1 MKKLLCMWMVV
12 CGLLLIPGN
21 MKGQSL
27 KDILNSSAVKNAVTS
42 VTGGKAVTFE
52 NLQGTWMYVNP
63 ALQLEGDNALKNVA
77 GSLAATEAEKKM
89 KEYCAKVGIV
99 EGVFNYVFNSDST
112 FTSALKRGSLKGTYS
127 VSPEDKTVTLRY
139 TVGNKKLTVS
149 TLTAHVVLSGN
160 ELTLLFNADK
170 LLKFLST
177 VSSISSNT
185 TLKAINKLASE
196 YDGGVCLVFRL
207 AVDDYHRYSYV
218 DDGQIVGHKKIKGIF
233 HTVNPIANDIC
244 PIYKMNSREYCL
256 VKNEKLG
263 TVLMMEVGALMVGK
277 IRNYKKERCQVK
289 RGEEKGRFEFGGST
303 VVLLLEP
310 DKVLPDSD
318 LIRNTLQGAET
329 IVKMGERIGGVI

>member
-1 MKKLLCMWMVV
+1 MKKLLCMWMAV

-139 TVGNKKLTVS
+139 TVDNKKLTVS
-149 TLTAHVVLSGN
+149 TLTAHVILSGN

-196 YDGGVCLVFRL
+196 YDGMMLGFDL
-207 AVDDYHRYSYV
+207 
-218 DDGQIVGHKKIKGIF
+218 KK
-233 HTVNPIANDIC
+233 
-244 PIYKMNSREYCL
+244 
-256 VKNEKLG
+256 
-263 TVLMMEVGALMVGK
+263 
-277 IRNYKKERCQVK
+277 
-289 RGEEKGRFEFGGST
+289 
-303 VVLLLEP
+303 
-310 DKVLPDSD
+310 
-318 LIRNTLQGAET
+318 
-329 IVKMGERIGGVI
+329 

>member
-63 ALQLEGDNALKNVA
+63 ALQLEGD
-77 GSLAATEAEKKM
+77 
-89 KEYCAKVGIV
+89 
-99 EGVFNYVFNSDST
+99 
-112 FTSALKRGSLKGTYS
+112 
-127 VSPEDKTVTLRY
+127 KTVTLRY

-196 YDGGVCLVFRL
+196 YDGMMLGFDL
-207 AVDDYHRYSYV
+207 
-218 DDGQIVGHKKIKGIF
+218 KK
-233 HTVNPIANDIC
+233 
-244 PIYKMNSREYCL
+244 
-256 VKNEKLG
+256 
-263 TVLMMEVGALMVGK
+263 
-277 IRNYKKERCQVK
+277 
-289 RGEEKGRFEFGGST
+289 
-303 VVLLLEP
+303 
-310 DKVLPDSD
+310 
-318 LIRNTLQGAET
+318 
-329 IVKMGERIGGVI
+329 

>member
-1 MKKLLCMWMVV
+1 MKKLLCMWMAV

-42 VTGGKAVTFE
+42 VAGGKAVTFE

-127 VSPEDKTVTLRY
+127 VSPEDKT
-139 TVGNKKLTVS
+139 
-149 TLTAHVVLSGN
+149 LTAHVILSGN

-196 YDGGVCLVFRL
+196 YDGMMLGFDL
-207 AVDDYHRYSYV
+207 
-218 DDGQIVGHKKIKGIF
+218 KK
-233 HTVNPIANDIC
+233 
-244 PIYKMNSREYCL
+244 
-256 VKNEKLG
+256 
-263 TVLMMEVGALMVGK
+263 
-277 IRNYKKERCQVK
+277 
-289 RGEEKGRFEFGGST
+289 
-303 VVLLLEP
+303 
-310 DKVLPDSD
+310 
-318 LIRNTLQGAET
+318 
-329 IVKMGERIGGVI
+329 

>member
-1 MKKLLCMWMVV
+1 MKKLLCMWMAV

-42 VTGGKAVTFE
+42 VTGRKAVTFE

-139 TVGNKKLTVS
+139 TVDNKKLTVS

-196 YDGGVCLVFRL
+196 YDGMMLGFDL
-207 AVDDYHRYSYV
+207 
-218 DDGQIVGHKKIKGIF
+218 KK
-233 HTVNPIANDIC
+233 
-244 PIYKMNSREYCL
+244 
-256 VKNEKLG
+256 
-263 TVLMMEVGALMVGK
+263 
-277 IRNYKKERCQVK
+277 
-289 RGEEKGRFEFGGST
+289 
-303 VVLLLEP
+303 
-310 DKVLPDSD
+310 
-318 LIRNTLQGAET
+318 
-329 IVKMGERIGGVI
+329 

>member
-1 MKKLLCMWMVV
+1 MWMAV

-139 TVGNKKLTVS
+139 TVDNKKLTVS

-196 YDGGVCLVFRL
+196 YDGMMLGFDL
-207 AVDDYHRYSYV
+207 
-218 DDGQIVGHKKIKGIF
+218 KK
-233 HTVNPIANDIC
+233 
-244 PIYKMNSREYCL
+244 
-256 VKNEKLG
+256 
-263 TVLMMEVGALMVGK
+263 
-277 IRNYKKERCQVK
+277 
-289 RGEEKGRFEFGGST
+289 
-303 VVLLLEP
+303 
-310 DKVLPDSD
+310 
-318 LIRNTLQGAET
+318 
-329 IVKMGERIGGVI
+329 

>member
-1 MKKLLCMWMVV
+1 MKKLLCMWMAV

-139 TVGNKKLTVS
+139 TVGNKKLT
-149 TLTAHVVLSGN
+149 AHVVLSGN

-196 YDGGVCLVFRL
+196 YDGMMLGFDL
-207 AVDDYHRYSYV
+207 
-218 DDGQIVGHKKIKGIF
+218 KK
-233 HTVNPIANDIC
+233 
-244 PIYKMNSREYCL
+244 
-256 VKNEKLG
+256 
-263 TVLMMEVGALMVGK
+263 
-277 IRNYKKERCQVK
+277 
-289 RGEEKGRFEFGGST
+289 
-303 VVLLLEP
+303 
-310 DKVLPDSD
+310 
-318 LIRNTLQGAET
+318 
-329 IVKMGERIGGVI
+329 

>member
-1 MKKLLCMWMVV
+1 MKKLLCMWMAV
-12 CGLLLIPGN
+12 CGLLLIPGH

-139 TVGNKKLTVS
+139 TVDNKKLTVS

-196 YDGGVCLVFRL
+196 YDGMMLGFDL
-207 AVDDYHRYSYV
+207 
-218 DDGQIVGHKKIKGIF
+218 KK
-233 HTVNPIANDIC
+233 
-244 PIYKMNSREYCL
+244 
-256 VKNEKLG
+256 
-263 TVLMMEVGALMVGK
+263 
-277 IRNYKKERCQVK
+277 
-289 RGEEKGRFEFGGST
+289 
-303 VVLLLEP
+303 
-310 DKVLPDSD
+310 
-318 LIRNTLQGAET
+318 
-329 IVKMGERIGGVI
+329 

>member
-112 FTSALKRGSLKGTYS
+112 FTSALKMGSLNGTYS

-139 TVGNKKLTVS
+139 TVCNKKLTVS
-149 TLTAHVVLSGN
+149 TLTAHVVLTGN

-196 YDGGVCLVFRL
+196 YDGMMLGFDL
-207 AVDDYHRYSYV
+207 
-218 DDGQIVGHKKIKGIF
+218 KK
-233 HTVNPIANDIC
+233 
-244 PIYKMNSREYCL
+244 
-256 VKNEKLG
+256 
-263 TVLMMEVGALMVGK
+263 
-277 IRNYKKERCQVK
+277 
-289 RGEEKGRFEFGGST
+289 
-303 VVLLLEP
+303 
-310 DKVLPDSD
+310 
-318 LIRNTLQGAET
+318 
-329 IVKMGERIGGVI
+329 

>member
-139 TVGNKKLTVS
+139 TVLTVS

-196 YDGGVCLVFRL
+196 YDGMMLGFDL
-207 AVDDYHRYSYV
+207 
-218 DDGQIVGHKKIKGIF
+218 KK
-233 HTVNPIANDIC
+233 
-244 PIYKMNSREYCL
+244 
-256 VKNEKLG
+256 
-263 TVLMMEVGALMVGK
+263 
-277 IRNYKKERCQVK
+277 
-289 RGEEKGRFEFGGST
+289 
-303 VVLLLEP
+303 
-310 DKVLPDSD
+310 
-318 LIRNTLQGAET
+318 
-329 IVKMGERIGGVI
+329 

>member
-1 MKKLLCMWMVV
+1 MKKLLCMWLAV

-139 TVGNKKLTVS
+139 TVGNKKLIVS
-149 TLTAHVVLSGN
+149 TLTAHVILSGN

-196 YDGGVCLVFRL
+196 YDGMMLGFDL
-207 AVDDYHRYSYV
+207 
-218 DDGQIVGHKKIKGIF
+218 KK
-233 HTVNPIANDIC
+233 
-244 PIYKMNSREYCL
+244 
-256 VKNEKLG
+256 
-263 TVLMMEVGALMVGK
+263 
-277 IRNYKKERCQVK
+277 
-289 RGEEKGRFEFGGST
+289 
-303 VVLLLEP
+303 
-310 DKVLPDSD
+310 
-318 LIRNTLQGAET
+318 
-329 IVKMGERIGGVI
+329 

>member
-52 NLQGTWMYVNP
+52 NLQ
-63 ALQLEGDNALKNVA
+63 

-196 YDGGVCLVFRL
+196 YDGMMLGFDL
-207 AVDDYHRYSYV
+207 
-218 DDGQIVGHKKIKGIF
+218 KK
-233 HTVNPIANDIC
+233 
-244 PIYKMNSREYCL
+244 
-256 VKNEKLG
+256 
-263 TVLMMEVGALMVGK
+263 
-277 IRNYKKERCQVK
+277 
-289 RGEEKGRFEFGGST
+289 
-303 VVLLLEP
+303 
-310 DKVLPDSD
+310 
-318 LIRNTLQGAET
+318 
-329 IVKMGERIGGVI
+329 

>member
-1 MKKLLCMWMVV
+1 MKKLLCMWMAV

-127 VSPEDKTVTLRY
+127 VNPEDKTVTLRY
-139 TVGNKKLTVS
+139 TVS

-196 YDGGVCLVFRL
+196 YDGMMLGFDL
-207 AVDDYHRYSYV
+207 
-218 DDGQIVGHKKIKGIF
+218 KK
-233 HTVNPIANDIC
+233 
-244 PIYKMNSREYCL
+244 
-256 VKNEKLG
+256 
-263 TVLMMEVGALMVGK
+263 
-277 IRNYKKERCQVK
+277 
-289 RGEEKGRFEFGGST
+289 
-303 VVLLLEP
+303 
-310 DKVLPDSD
+310 
-318 LIRNTLQGAET
+318 
-329 IVKMGERIGGVI
+329 

>member
-139 TVGNKKLTVS
+139 TVGNKKLIVS

-196 YDGGVCLVFRL
+196 YDGMMLGFDL
-207 AVDDYHRYSYV
+207 
-218 DDGQIVGHKKIKGIF
+218 KK
-233 HTVNPIANDIC
+233 
-244 PIYKMNSREYCL
+244 
-256 VKNEKLG
+256 
-263 TVLMMEVGALMVGK
+263 
-277 IRNYKKERCQVK
+277 
-289 RGEEKGRFEFGGST
+289 
-303 VVLLLEP
+303 
-310 DKVLPDSD
+310 
-318 LIRNTLQGAET
+318 
-329 IVKMGERIGGVI
+329 

>member
-1 MKKLLCMWMVV
+1 MKKLLCMWMAV

-127 VSPEDKTVTLRY
+127 VSPEDKTGTLRY

-185 TLKAINKLASE
+185 TLKTINKLASE
-196 YDGGVCLVFRL
+196 YDGMMLGFDL
-207 AVDDYHRYSYV
+207 
-218 DDGQIVGHKKIKGIF
+218 KK
-233 HTVNPIANDIC
+233 
-244 PIYKMNSREYCL
+244 
-256 VKNEKLG
+256 
-263 TVLMMEVGALMVGK
+263 
-277 IRNYKKERCQVK
+277 
-289 RGEEKGRFEFGGST
+289 
-303 VVLLLEP
+303 
-310 DKVLPDSD
+310 
-318 LIRNTLQGAET
+318 
-329 IVKMGERIGGVI
+329 

>member
-139 TVGNKKLTVS
+139 TVGNKKLTAS

-196 YDGGVCLVFRL
+196 YDGMMLGFDL
-207 AVDDYHRYSYV
+207 
-218 DDGQIVGHKKIKGIF
+218 KK
-233 HTVNPIANDIC
+233 
-244 PIYKMNSREYCL
+244 
-256 VKNEKLG
+256 
-263 TVLMMEVGALMVGK
+263 
-277 IRNYKKERCQVK
+277 
-289 RGEEKGRFEFGGST
+289 
-303 VVLLLEP
+303 
-310 DKVLPDSD
+310 
-318 LIRNTLQGAET
+318 
-329 IVKMGERIGGVI
+329 

>member
-112 FTSALKRGSLKGTYS
+112 FTSALKRGSLN
-127 VSPEDKTVTLRY
+127 KTVTLRY

-196 YDGGVCLVFRL
+196 YDGMMLGFDL
-207 AVDDYHRYSYV
+207 
-218 DDGQIVGHKKIKGIF
+218 KK
-233 HTVNPIANDIC
+233 
-244 PIYKMNSREYCL
+244 
-256 VKNEKLG
+256 
-263 TVLMMEVGALMVGK
+263 
-277 IRNYKKERCQVK
+277 
-289 RGEEKGRFEFGGST
+289 
-303 VVLLLEP
+303 
-310 DKVLPDSD
+310 
-318 LIRNTLQGAET
+318 
-329 IVKMGERIGGVI
+329 

>member
-27 KDILNSSAVKNAVTS
+27 KDILNSSAIKNAVTS

-139 TVGNKKLTVS
+139 TVGNKKLPVS

-196 YDGGVCLVFRL
+196 YDGMMLGFDL
-207 AVDDYHRYSYV
+207 
-218 DDGQIVGHKKIKGIF
+218 KK
-233 HTVNPIANDIC
+233 
-244 PIYKMNSREYCL
+244 
-256 VKNEKLG
+256 
-263 TVLMMEVGALMVGK
+263 
-277 IRNYKKERCQVK
+277 
-289 RGEEKGRFEFGGST
+289 
-303 VVLLLEP
+303 
-310 DKVLPDSD
+310 
-318 LIRNTLQGAET
+318 
-329 IVKMGERIGGVI
+329 

>member
-127 VSPEDKTVTLRY
+127 VSPEDKTVTLRC

-196 YDGGVCLVFRL
+196 YDGMMLGFDL
-207 AVDDYHRYSYV
+207 
-218 DDGQIVGHKKIKGIF
+218 KK
-233 HTVNPIANDIC
+233 
-244 PIYKMNSREYCL
+244 
-256 VKNEKLG
+256 
-263 TVLMMEVGALMVGK
+263 
-277 IRNYKKERCQVK
+277 
-289 RGEEKGRFEFGGST
+289 
-303 VVLLLEP
+303 
-310 DKVLPDSD
+310 
-318 LIRNTLQGAET
+318 
-329 IVKMGERIGGVI
+329 

>member
-139 TVGNKKLTVS
+139 TVGNKKLTDS

-196 YDGGVCLVFRL
+196 YDGMMLGFDL
-207 AVDDYHRYSYV
+207 
-218 DDGQIVGHKKIKGIF
+218 KK
-233 HTVNPIANDIC
+233 
-244 PIYKMNSREYCL
+244 
-256 VKNEKLG
+256 
-263 TVLMMEVGALMVGK
+263 
-277 IRNYKKERCQVK
+277 
-289 RGEEKGRFEFGGST
+289 
-303 VVLLLEP
+303 
-310 DKVLPDSD
+310 
-318 LIRNTLQGAET
+318 
-329 IVKMGERIGGVI
+329 

>member
-1 MKKLLCMWMVV
+1 MKKLLCMWLAV

-139 TVGNKKLTVS
+139 TVGNKKLTVP
-149 TLTAHVVLSGN
+149 TLTAHVILSGN

-196 YDGGVCLVFRL
+196 YDGMMLGFDL
-207 AVDDYHRYSYV
+207 
-218 DDGQIVGHKKIKGIF
+218 KK
-233 HTVNPIANDIC
+233 
-244 PIYKMNSREYCL
+244 
-256 VKNEKLG
+256 
-263 TVLMMEVGALMVGK
+263 
-277 IRNYKKERCQVK
+277 
-289 RGEEKGRFEFGGST
+289 
-303 VVLLLEP
+303 
-310 DKVLPDSD
+310 
-318 LIRNTLQGAET
+318 
-329 IVKMGERIGGVI
+329 

>member
-27 KDILNSSAVKNAVTS
+27 KDILNSSAVKNAMTS

-127 VSPEDKTVTLRY
+127 VNPEDKTVTLRY
-139 TVGNKKLTVS
+139 TVDNKKLTVS

-196 YDGGVCLVFRL
+196 YDGMMLGFDL
-207 AVDDYHRYSYV
+207 
-218 DDGQIVGHKKIKGIF
+218 KK
-233 HTVNPIANDIC
+233 
-244 PIYKMNSREYCL
+244 
-256 VKNEKLG
+256 
-263 TVLMMEVGALMVGK
+263 
-277 IRNYKKERCQVK
+277 
-289 RGEEKGRFEFGGST
+289 
-303 VVLLLEP
+303 
-310 DKVLPDSD
+310 
-318 LIRNTLQGAET
+318 
-329 IVKMGERIGGVI
+329 

>member
-1 MKKLLCMWMVV
+1 MYVDGRMRPFVDSRKHEGTVLERY
-12 CGLLLIPGN
+12 
-21 MKGQSL
+21 L
-27 KDILNSSAVKNAVTS
+27 KFICRKERRDFCHRRESRDFREFT
-42 VTGGKAVTFE
+42 
-52 NLQGTWMYVNP
+52 GTWMYVNP

-196 YDGGVCLVFRL
+196 YDGMMLGFDL
-207 AVDDYHRYSYV
+207 
-218 DDGQIVGHKKIKGIF
+218 KK
-233 HTVNPIANDIC
+233 
-244 PIYKMNSREYCL
+244 
-256 VKNEKLG
+256 
-263 TVLMMEVGALMVGK
+263 
-277 IRNYKKERCQVK
+277 
-289 RGEEKGRFEFGGST
+289 
-303 VVLLLEP
+303 
-310 DKVLPDSD
+310 
-318 LIRNTLQGAET
+318 
-329 IVKMGERIGGVI
+329 

>member
-1 MKKLLCMWMVV
+1 MKKLLCMWMAV

-149 TLTAHVVLSGN
+149 MLTAHVVLSGN

-196 YDGGVCLVFRL
+196 YDGMMLGFDL
-207 AVDDYHRYSYV
+207 
-218 DDGQIVGHKKIKGIF
+218 KK
-233 HTVNPIANDIC
+233 
-244 PIYKMNSREYCL
+244 
-256 VKNEKLG
+256 
-263 TVLMMEVGALMVGK
+263 
-277 IRNYKKERCQVK
+277 
-289 RGEEKGRFEFGGST
+289 
-303 VVLLLEP
+303 
-310 DKVLPDSD
+310 
-318 LIRNTLQGAET
+318 
-329 IVKMGERIGGVI
+329 

>member
-1 MKKLLCMWMVV
+1 MKKLLCMWLAV

-127 VSPEDKTVTLRY
+127 VSPEDKTVTLQY

-149 TLTAHVVLSGN
+149 TLTAHVILSGN

-177 VSSISSNT
+177 VSSISCNT

-196 YDGGVCLVFRL
+196 YDGMMLGFDL
-207 AVDDYHRYSYV
+207 
-218 DDGQIVGHKKIKGIF
+218 KK
-233 HTVNPIANDIC
+233 
-244 PIYKMNSREYCL
+244 
-256 VKNEKLG
+256 
-263 TVLMMEVGALMVGK
+263 
-277 IRNYKKERCQVK
+277 
-289 RGEEKGRFEFGGST
+289 
-303 VVLLLEP
+303 
-310 DKVLPDSD
+310 
-318 LIRNTLQGAET
+318 
-329 IVKMGERIGGVI
+329 

>member
-1 MKKLLCMWMVV
+1 MKKLLCMWLAV

-52 NLQGTWMYVNP
+52 NLQGTW
-63 ALQLEGDNALKNVA
+63 QLEGDNALKNVA

-149 TLTAHVVLSGN
+149 TLTAHVILSGN

-196 YDGGVCLVFRL
+196 YDGMMLGFDL
-207 AVDDYHRYSYV
+207 
-218 DDGQIVGHKKIKGIF
+218 KK
-233 HTVNPIANDIC
+233 
-244 PIYKMNSREYCL
+244 
-256 VKNEKLG
+256 
-263 TVLMMEVGALMVGK
+263 
-277 IRNYKKERCQVK
+277 
-289 RGEEKGRFEFGGST
+289 
-303 VVLLLEP
+303 
-310 DKVLPDSD
+310 
-318 LIRNTLQGAET
+318 
-329 IVKMGERIGGVI
+329 